1 MANADIGLNPRWRQ
15 RIAEIG
21 KTQFVRE
28 EMLRL
33 GFLHTADEA
42 QRQQIKAFLDASY
55 PRLRDLR
62 RELETLRQEI
72 ASIDDIDSLLQEIRR
87 ERIARVRQARE
98 ARQVR
103 QAAEQAQRRLDLK
116 AEQRRTPRFLGQGV
130 STRLL
135 FSGGDAT
142 LLAARALPPLATVE
156 DLAALMQVT
165 PEHLLWL
172 CYERAA
178 SSVDH
183 YTRFE
188 IPKKSGGKRLI
199 AAPKP
204 KLRAA
209 QEWILTHLLDGLTP
223 AAPAM
228 AFRPGRSIL
237 DNARPHL
244 QAAIVVR
251 QDLKDFFPS
260 ITFPRVR
267 GYFEHLGYNPGIA
280 TVLGLIC
287 TDAPRVKVSLDGT
300 IQYVALGERALPQG
314 ACTSPALANLLASPL
329 DRRLSGFCAAVPE
342 AWTYTR
348 YADDLTFSTNT
359 PQADVGRLLAA
370 VERLVTAEG
379 FQLNDKKTAV
389 MRAPNRQVVTGLLV
403 GDRLRLSRRDLRRIR
418 AFCHQCDQTGL
429 DTVSQVQGRD
439 ALAVA
444 RGLLAY
450 VAMVMP
456 DHAARLRARYPWL

>member
-1 MANADIGLNPRWRQ
+1 MADNDLALNPQWRQ

-21 KTQFVRE
+21 MSQFVRE

-33 GFLHTADEA
+33 GFLRHPDPAE
-42 QRQQIKAFLDASY
+42 QERIKALLDAAY
-55 PRLRDLR
+55 PRLRKLR
-62 RELETLRQEI
+62 RELEKLQREI
-72 ASIDDIDSLLQEIRR
+72 GSIRDIEYLLQEIRR

-98 ARQVR
+98 ERQAR

-130 STRLL
+130 SARLD

-142 LLAARALPPLATVE
+142 LLAARDLPELATVE
-156 DLAALMQVT
+156 DLAGLMQVT
-165 PEHLLWL
+165 PQHLLWL

-178 SSVDH
+178 TSVDH

-199 AAPKP
+199 ASPKP

-209 QEWILTHLLDGLTP
+209 QEWIATHILDRLTP

-244 QAAIVVR
+244 HAAVVVR
-251 QDLKDFFPS
+251 LDLKDFFPS
-260 ITFPRVR
+260 LTFPRVR
-267 GYFEHLGYNPGIA
+267 GYLERLGYNPGIA
-280 TVLGLIC
+280 TVLALIC
-287 TDAPRVKVSLDGT
+287 TDAPRVRVSLDGT
-300 IQYVALGERALPQG
+300 FQYVALGERALPQG

-348 YADDLTFSTNT
+348 YADDLTFSTNA

-370 VERLVTAEG
+370 VERLVSAEG
-379 FQLNDKKTAV
+379 FQLNDQKTAV
-389 MRAPNRQVVTGLLV
+389 MRSPNRQVVTGLLV

-418 AFCHQCDQTGL
+418 ALCHQCDQAGL
-429 DTVSQVQGRD
+429 EAVSQAQGRD
-439 ALAVA
+439 ALEVA

-450 VAMVMP
+450 VGMVMP
-456 DHAARLRARYPWL
+456 DHAARLRARYSWL